1 MQRLV
6 YNMDG
11 VVRADMVAGNC
22 DFTIGDEHDSYDHG
36 TEVVFAVDGSV
47 VINDRIEGVG
57 AWLKDRAVF
66 AVTQ

>member
-6 YNMDG
+6 FNMNG
-11 VVRADMVAGNC
+11 AVRADMVAGNC
-22 DFTIGDEHDSYDHG
+22 DFLIGQEQSSYDEG
-36 TEVVFAVDGSV
+36 VEFVFAVDGSSLV
-47 VINDRIEGVG
+47 ERVSGVG

>member
-6 YNMDG
+6 FNMNG
-11 VVRADMVAGNC
+11 AVRADMVAGNC
-22 DFTIGDEHDSYDHG
+22 DLLIGQEQRSYDEG
-36 TEVVFAVDGSV
+36 VEFVFAVDGSSLV
-47 VINDRIEGVG
+47 ERVSGVG

>member
-6 YNMDG
+6 FNMNG
-11 VVRADMVAGNC
+11 AVRADMVAGNC
-22 DFTIGDEHDSYDHG
+22 DFLIGQEQRSYDEG
-36 TEVVFAVDGSV
+36 VEFVFAVDGSV
-47 VINDRIEGVG
+47 LVNARIEGVG

>member
-6 YNMDG
+6 FNMNG
-11 VVRADMVAGNC
+11 AVRADMVAGNC
-22 DFTIGDEHDSYDHG
+22 DFLIGQEQRSYDKG
-36 TEVVFAVDGSV
+36 VEFVFAVDGSSLV
-47 VINDRIEGVG
+47 ERVSGVG